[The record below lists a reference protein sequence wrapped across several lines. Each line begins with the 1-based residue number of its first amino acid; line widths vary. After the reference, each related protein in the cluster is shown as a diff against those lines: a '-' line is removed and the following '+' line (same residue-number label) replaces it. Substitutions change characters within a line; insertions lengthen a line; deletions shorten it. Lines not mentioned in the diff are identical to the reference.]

1 MHIRYEYYGIVL
13 DAESHKI
20 LKNKF
25 VIPLG
30 WKTFAHHTTIL
41 HRSRHSAEVQ
51 EWAEA
56 HLGEVVTLTVT
67 KWGTSDKAMA
77 VEVTGDFQCIN
88 AHPHITIATSPT
100 GKAVD
105 SNFIEDWLP
114 TESFTLTGK
123 ITRF

>member
-1 MHIRYEYYGIVL
+1 MKPRYEYYGILL
-13 DAESHKI
+13 DAESHET

-30 WKTFAHHTTIL
+30 WKIFAHHTTIL
-41 HRSRHSAEVQ
+41 HRSRHSDEMQ
-51 EWAEA
+51 EWTEA
-56 HLGEVVTLTVT
+56 HLGDVVTLTVT
-67 KWGTSDKAMA
+67 KWGASDNAMA
-77 VEVTGDFQCIN
+77 VEVAGDFRCIN
-88 AHPHITIATSPT
+88 AHPHVTIATSPT

-105 SNFIEDWLP
+105 SNFIEDWHS